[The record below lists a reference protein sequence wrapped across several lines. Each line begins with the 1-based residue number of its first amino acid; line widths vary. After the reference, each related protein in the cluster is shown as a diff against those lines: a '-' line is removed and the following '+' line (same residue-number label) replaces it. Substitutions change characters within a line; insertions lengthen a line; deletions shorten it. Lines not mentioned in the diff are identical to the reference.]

1 MLNLSKPVT
10 AEGCKVVRIAN
21 QLDATDR
28 AVFLQAIDDS
38 ATWSSYRLELELKA
52 RGIRVSNDTIMM
64 HRRGV
69 CSCQS

>member
-1 MLNLSKPVT
+1 MLDLSKPVT
-10 AEGCKVVRIAN
+10 VEGCKVSRIAN

-28 AVFLQAIDDS
+28 AVFLEAIRDA

-52 RGIRVSNDTIMM
+52 RGIRVSNDTIMT